1 MKKLL
6 ALSMAAMMAL
16 GMTSA
21 INAAEK
27 DTTDIDTN
35 KTEDTQNGEVWGS
48 ISKDELKQLKVT
60 MPIKIEFVISPGD
73 TDGINK
79 MTVGDYKIS
88 VAKDSQTGVKLETVT
103 LSQAM
108 DSKWKLVTD
117 ATTETTD
124 IHTVDLKIAG
134 STMEDG
140 KDVAPDTTAFPTGF
154 IVEANKSAS
163 LGVEGHGS
171 KAAISKAEDASL
183 AFDVVYTI
191 SQVPVT
197 PAP

>member
-27 DTTDIDTN
+27 DTTDIDTT
-35 KTEDTQNGEVWGS
+35 KTEDKQEGEVWGS
-48 ISKDELKQLKVT
+48 ITDKELQQLKVT
-60 MPIKIEFVISPGD
+60 MPIKIEYVISKGE
-73 TDGINK
+73 TDGANK
-79 MTVGDYKIS
+79 LTVGDYKIVVS
-88 VAKDSQTGVKLETVT
+88 NDSEVGVKLDKVKLTPA
-103 LSQAM
+103 L
-108 DSKWKLVTD
+108 DSVWSLDPNAATD
-117 ATTETTD
+117 ESD
-124 IHTVDLKIAG
+124 IHKVNIEIAG
-134 STMEDG
+134 SKMKNGEEIAPAED
-140 KDVAPDTTAFPTGF
+140 F
-154 IVEANKSAS
+154 IVGVNKSKS
-163 LGVEGHGS
+163 LGIQGNGS
-171 KAAISKAEDASL
+171 KVEITSPEASKL